1 MRISED
7 KLQSMFDVAGIE
19 KKVLHDALLKMGR
32 KELKTKLMRDAWSEE
47 NPTKN
52 YCYVVSEMVFY
63 FLAPPGSKPYK
74 LAGIPGDDGLHRF
87 IKWPDDTIV
96 DLSVDQFDNYED
108 VDYSQAK
115 VCYFMTNQYNKG
127 PSKRARILAEL
138 MGCELPNNREKVNTK
153 FW

>member
-1 MRISED
+1 MKISED
-7 KLQSMFDVAGIE
+7 KLQSMFKVAGIE

-87 IKWPDDTIV
+87 IRWPDGTIV
-96 DLSVDQFDNYED
+96 DLTVDQFPNYED
-108 VDYSQAK
+108 VNYENGK
-115 VCYFMTNQYNKG
+115 VCYFMQTGVKG
-127 PSKRARILAEL
+127 PSKRARLLAEL
-138 MGCELPNNREKVNTK
+138 CDLKLPKTEENK
-153 FW
+153 FWD

>member
-1 MRISED
+1 MRIKE
-7 KLQSMFDVAGIE
+7 KELQKMFDKAGVTKAQLHE
-19 KKVLHDALLKMGR
+19 ALKTMGKKH
-32 KELKTKLMRDAWSEE
+32 LKTKLMKDAWTMD

-52 YCYVVSEMVFY
+52 YCYVVSEFVY
-63 FLAPPGSKPYK
+63 YYLSPPGSKPYK

>member
-7 KLQSMFDVAGIE
+7 KLQSMFEVAGIE
-19 KKVLHDALLKMGR
+19 KKVLHKALLKMGR

-87 IKWPDDTIV
+87 LKWPDGTII
-96 DLSVDQFDNYED
+96 DLTVDQFSNYED
-108 VDYSQAK
+108 VNYENGK
-115 VCYFMTNQYNKG
+115 VCYFMQTGVKG
-127 PSKRARILAEL
+127 PSRRARLLAEL
-138 MGCELPNNREKVNTK
+138 CNLELPKEENK
-153 FW
+153 FWD